1 MRTRAWKEEAA
12 ARTWLLFVLAMD
24 FVKIYSVMPSEYDR
38 PERRES
44 QEQQHDQLCERCGR
58 KLGRCAIGKMGER
71 EIRLHGVAL
80 MKELGTYRGRE
91 TKCINGLPKDITPEG
106 LDSLS
111 DYEIYDCMVTEEFV
125 RIAGYMGDAVI

>member
-12 ARTWLLFVLAMD
+12 ARTWLLFVLA

-44 QEQQHDQLCERCGR
+44 QEQLCERCGR
-58 KLGRCAIGKMGER
+58 KLGRYAIGKMSER

-125 RIAGYMGDAVI
+125 RIADYMGDAVI

>member
-1 MRTRAWKEEAA
+1 
-12 ARTWLLFVLAMD
+12 MD
-24 FVKIYSVMPSEYDR
+24 FAKIYSVMPSEYDR
-38 PERRES
+38 PEQCGS
-44 QEQQHDQLCERCGR
+44 QAQRHEQLCERCGR
-58 KLGRCAIGKMGER
+58 ELGRCAIGKMGER

-80 MKELGTYRGRE
+80 MKELGMYRGRE